1 MLLCPQ
7 ERCLLQ
13 TQLQQ
18 ALQLIGT
25 LEQEKREFT
34 AKMDGYSETFATCQQ
49 SITHSHEVHAG
60 CAPAP
65 APISLAFLRRGLCD
79 LPACSGLQA

>member
-18 ALQLIGT
+18 ALQLVEG
-25 LEQEKREFT
+25 LEQEKREFNI
-34 AKMDGYSETFATCQQ
+34 KMDGYSETFATCQQ

-60 CAPAP
+60 CATCNC
-65 APISLAFLRRGLCD
+65 SHH
-79 LPACSGLQA
+79 SGLHAQILM

>member
-1 MLLCPQ
+1 MLRCPQ
-7 ERCLLQ
+7 EHCLLQ

-18 ALQLIGT
+18 AVKLIEG

-34 AKMDGYSETFATCQQ
+34 VKMDGYSETFATCQQ
-49 SITHSHEVHAG
+49 SITHSHEVRAG

-65 APISLAFLRRGLCD
+65 APIT
-79 LPACSGLQA
+79 LPFMQ